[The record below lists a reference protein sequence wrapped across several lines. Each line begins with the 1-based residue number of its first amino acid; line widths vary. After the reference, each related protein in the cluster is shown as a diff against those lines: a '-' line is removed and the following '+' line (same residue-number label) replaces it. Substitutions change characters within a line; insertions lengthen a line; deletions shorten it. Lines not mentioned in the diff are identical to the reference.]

1 MDNIITPSF
10 VGLSC
15 LINFYAVPGWDGL
28 GERLVVQPGA
38 GMVVSWASSGESY
51 NDQATMLGIRF
62 HGIQGDYE
70 RLGDAIIA
78 TFQASPYLVPVYTLL
93 GDPALRMQ

>member
-1 MDNIITPSF
+1 
-10 VGLSC
+10 
-15 LINFYAVPGWDGL
+15 L
-28 GERLVVQPGA
+28 GVQ
-38 GMVVSWASSGESY
+38 
-51 NDQATMLGIRF
+51 F

-78 TFQASPYLVPVYTLL
+78 TFRDRPYLVSVYTLL